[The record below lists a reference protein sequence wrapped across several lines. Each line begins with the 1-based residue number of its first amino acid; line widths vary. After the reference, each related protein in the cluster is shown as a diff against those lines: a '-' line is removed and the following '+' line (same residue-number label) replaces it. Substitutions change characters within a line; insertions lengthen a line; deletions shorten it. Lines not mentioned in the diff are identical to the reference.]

1 MEEFFLELLFVSF
14 LFSFVWMFAGWLGYV
29 KYKNATIVDV
39 AWTFGILGVTILYF
53 VLGKVPYGSKY
64 IILFAMF
71 IWALRLGTL
80 IIYRIIRFGVDGRYK
95 ALDKSFEV
103 NPNRKYFFFFMFQGA
118 SLLIFTLPVLI
129 LVSSDKIY
137 RLWSLM
143 ATGVILIALLGVIL
157 SDIQLQRFL
166 AKGENKGKVCQ
177 NGLWNYSRH
186 PNYFFE
192 WIYWCALALFVYP
205 LPYGSIALV
214 CPIGL
219 LLTLFFVTGIPP
231 TEKQALLSKKE
242 AYIEYQR
249 TTSVFV
255 PWFKKK

>member
-1 MEEFFLELLFVSF
+1 
-14 LFSFVWMFAGWLGYV
+14 MFAGWLGYL

-95 ALDKSFEV
+95 ALDKTFEV
-103 NPNRKYFFFFMFQGA
+103 NRNRKYFFFFMFQGA

-129 LVSSDKIY
+129 LVSSNKIY
-137 RLWSLM
+137 PLWSLM
-143 ATGVILIALLGVIL
+143 
-157 SDIQLQRFL
+157 
-166 AKGENKGKVCQ
+166 
-177 NGLWNYSRH
+177 
-186 PNYFFE
+186 
-192 WIYWCALALFVYP
+192 
-205 LPYGSIALV
+205 
-214 CPIGL
+214 
-219 LLTLFFVTGIPP
+219 VTGIPP
-231 TEKQALLSKKE
+231 TEKQALLSKRE